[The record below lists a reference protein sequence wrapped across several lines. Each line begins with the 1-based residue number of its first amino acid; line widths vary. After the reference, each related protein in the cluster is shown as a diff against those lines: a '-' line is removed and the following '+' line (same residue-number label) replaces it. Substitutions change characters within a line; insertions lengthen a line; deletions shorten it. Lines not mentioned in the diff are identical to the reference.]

1 MGRGTGGGGWNAD
14 GNECCA
20 LGTVQLTSLLCA
32 LLLGNKGISSALFL
46 YPLSAVDDYGTRRFF
61 SAPVIANE
69 TYIVTIVP
77 PTNNPDFF
85 PANISMGY
93 RDGGGCAGPVTF
105 LVPSSPTAQW
115 IVRDNRPNVVN
126 WR

>member
-1 MGRGTGGGGWNAD
+1 MRSIPPPPLDLLHSPVPLSYLILTRLSDGRQITSD
-14 GNECCA
+14 GN
-20 LGTVQLTSLLCA
+20 LNS
-32 LLLGNKGISSALFL
+32 
-46 YPLSAVDDYGTRRFF
+46 VDDYGTRRFF